1 MTFSFITEPCSPEN
15 AAGQD
20 LSGSSQWLELEQ
32 MQSTEK
38 DDFAEGIWS
47 VSAPDTDWQA
57 IAKVCMKLLRED
69 TKDLQVMVWWVRARL
84 LTDGL
89 PGLQEGME
97 GLHCWIKHWWI
108 KGYPQDLRNGPA
120 IKLGRLRWLDQHC
133 SDLIQTQYQPSPADE
148 ESAQAIRTLIHDIE
162 TLVQSTTA
170 QAWGLFT
177 KTMEKLPVRIKR
189 EATRKA
195 EATAP
200 FPPSPLV
207 SPLKADTQP
216 SERLQTPANRQNAVQ
231 NIEQALFYFEQHEP
245 QHPVKAMLQR
255 ALTWMNKPMD
265 QWLSELVSDEPS
277 RKKIQD
283 VLGLTLAPSTPK
295 DN

>member
-1 MTFSFITEPCSPEN
+1 MSFSFITEPCSPEN

-20 LSGSSQWLELEQ
+20 LNGSLQWLELEQ

-38 DDFAEGIWS
+38 DEFAEGIWS
-47 VSAPDTDWQA
+47 VSAPETDWHVITQL
-57 IAKVCMKLLRED
+57 CMKLLREE
-69 TKDLQVMVWWVRARL
+69 TKDLQIMVWWVRARL

-89 PGLQEGME
+89 PGLQNGLE
-97 GLHCWIKHWWI
+97 GLQCWVKHWWI
-108 KGYPQDLRNGPA
+108 QGYPQDLRNGPA

-133 SDLIQTQYQPSPADE
+133 SDLIHTQYQPSPADE

-162 TLVQSTTA
+162 ALVQSTTP

-177 KTMEKLPVRIKR
+177 KTLEKLPVRIKR

-195 EATAP
+195 DAP
-200 FPPSPLV
+200 AAFAPAHLSSPH
-207 SPLKADTQP
+207 KANTQA
-216 SERLQTPANRQNAVQ
+216 SEQLQTPANRQSAVQ
-231 NIEQALFYFEQHEP
+231 RIEQALFYFEEHEP

-283 VLGLTLAPSTPK
+283 VLGLKLAPSTPK